1 MIRVNLIGA
10 TKKKAASTASKIA
23 LPTSSMPFVLI
34 FIVLATAGAGY
45 WWYTSVTNT
54 STDLDTK
61 IASAQAQKA
70 ALDAVIK
77 QNQVYENSKKAVE
90 NRIKVIEGLERNQ
103 VSPVVAL
110 DLLSD
115 AIQRT
120 QYVWL
125 SQLEQTNAILSMTGT
140 ATSLNALDEF
150 QINLKNTR
158 HFRNIELNNAT
169 DTSGNFTF
177 SLKCEFALPTP
188 ESAAALT
195 TPPQPM
201 APSGGH

>member
-10 TKKKAASTASKIA
+10 TKKKAATASKIA
-23 LPTSSMPFVLI
+23 LPSTATPFIILL
-34 FIVLATAGAGY
+34 IVLATAGGGY
-45 WWYTSVTNT
+45 WWYTNVTNT
-54 STDLDTK
+54 SADLDTK

-77 QNQVYENSKKAVE
+77 QNQIYESSKKALE

-125 SQLEQTNAILSMTGT
+125 SQLEQNNAILSMTGT
-140 ATSLNALDEF
+140 ATSLNALADF
-150 QINLKNTR
+150 QTNLKNTR
-158 HFRNIELNNAT
+158 HFRNIDLNNAT

-177 SLKCEFALPTP
+177 SLKCEFAPPMP
-188 ESAAALT
+188 ETAAAIPVT
-195 TPPQPM
+195 PQP
-201 APSGGH
+201 AATNGGH